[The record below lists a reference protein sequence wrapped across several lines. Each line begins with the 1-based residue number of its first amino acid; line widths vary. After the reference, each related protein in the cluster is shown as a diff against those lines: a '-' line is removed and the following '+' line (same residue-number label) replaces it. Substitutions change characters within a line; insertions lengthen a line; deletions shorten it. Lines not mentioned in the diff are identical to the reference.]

1 MTSERFQ
8 KIKAVL
14 NKRQPDLTVI
24 VDNVNKPH
32 NIAAIFRSCDAVGI
46 PDLHGFSSHEKI
58 VGVNLKS
65 ASRSNNWVKLQVH
78 DSITSIS
85 LQLKSEDYSIHAANS
100 SDNAL
105 NYQTVNYTKPTAIG
119 LGAEFGGLSEVI
131 INEVGQ
137 IKIQTRSK
145 LY

>member
-65 ASRSNNWVKLQVH
+65 ASGSNNWVKLQVH
-78 DSITSIS
+78 DSITSNWHSCQLETRAGYKS
-85 LQLKSEDYSIHAANS
+85 LCL
-100 SDNAL
+100 
-105 NYQTVNYTKPTAIG
+105 QTAPLTFRQEC
-119 LGAEFGGLSEVI
+119 L
-131 INEVGQ
+131 
-137 IKIQTRSK
+137 
-145 LY
+145 

>member
-1 MTSERFQ
+1 
-8 KIKAVL
+8 
-14 NKRQPDLTVI
+14 LTVI

-85 LQLKSEDYSIHAANS
+85 LQLKSKGYSIYAANS

-105 NYQTVNYTKPTAIG
+105 DYRTVNYTKPTAIV

-131 INEVGQ
+131 LNEVGQ